1 MKWLTE
7 WVNAEDANDRLTEL
21 ASTNWYVSQIHPIL
35 GNETRPNQVFIAAC
49 QREPK
54 VKKKA
59 DRRS

>member
-7 WVNAEDANDRLTEL
+7 WIDADDADARLTEL
-21 ASTNWYVSQIHPIL
+21 ANTNWYVSQIHPVPRL
-35 GNETRPNQVFIAAC
+35 TDEGRSKVFIAAC

-59 DRRS
+59 KA